1 MMVSS
6 TRTAASI
13 TGRAE
18 IQAHMLDHRVEPNH
32 LGDVTRLLGHGLS
45 ERRVVF
51 GDEVAVERLQLGLFG
66 FTMRVAKLRPQ
77 RLPRGYERRQPAD
90 GRACQGRECRDI
102 GRVQIALRGMLPPTI
117 VKTPG
122 ALTLLHNSEGP
133 LSIPNQQIESLQIMT
148 NAALPLTVYSF
159 LKEGEPVKVVRGPL
173 AGCVGILDRVN
184 AKRGRLVVNVSV
196 FGKSVSV
203 ELDIEDVETVA
214 NSYF

>member
-1 MMVSS
+1 MFD
-6 TRTAASI
+6 A
-13 TGRAE
+13 
-18 IQAHMLDHRVEPNH
+18 QAQWYSVHVQTNHERQVE
-32 LGDVTRLLGHGLS
+32 
-45 ERRVVF
+45 
-51 GDEVAVERLQLGLFG
+51 
-66 FTMRVAKLRPQ
+66 Q
-77 RLPRGYERRQPAD
+77 RLSQKGIACFLPLLETWSKRQDRRK
-90 GRACQGRECRDI
+90 
-102 GRVQIALRGMLPPTI
+102 RVQVPMFKGYLFVHIHLDNYSNLTI